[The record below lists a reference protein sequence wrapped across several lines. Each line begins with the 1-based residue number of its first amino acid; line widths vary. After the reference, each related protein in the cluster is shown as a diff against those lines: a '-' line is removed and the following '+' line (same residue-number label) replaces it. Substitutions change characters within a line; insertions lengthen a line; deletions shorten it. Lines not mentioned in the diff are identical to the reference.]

1 MCSCQVVD
9 ECLNKCFADTDNPL
23 SLTGV
28 RKVLFGQFY
37 FEKIKKIR
45 QQCNNSYFREVEI
58 SSKSVHCTILY
69 GTSNVSQGFNNKTR
83 VFLSDHLI
91 YFSLLVPTKALK
103 KDVNLCLCSAIPR

>member
-1 MCSCQVVD
+1 MGESDNEIFDLLAIKLVELKLKFNNFDTKSLSEQ
-9 ECLNKCFADTDNPL
+9 LPCFMINLDKL
-23 SLTGV
+23 L
-28 RKVLFGQFY
+28 
-37 FEKIKKIR
+37 
-45 QQCNNSYFREVEI
+45 

-91 YFSLLVPTKALK
+91 YYSLLVPTKALK